1 MSSSNKT
8 PNLGLNN
15 WAGSD
20 HPQRADFNSDNQ
32 LLDTLAGGHIKDGD
46 IHVTAKEKEKWNS
59 PVEFSMYFGTNADSR
74 EIKLGYQ
81 PTAVFV
87 YPQDMPMI
95 VTNSGTNIAECY
107 FGAAGGIYGS
117 RGISI
122 TSDGFNVR
130 NNYRYQNSNN
140 NLVMLNKANT
150 NYIYLAW
157 K

>member
-1 MSSSNKT
+1 MSSTNKT

-20 HPQRADFNSDNQ
+20 RPQRADFNSDNL
-32 LLDTLAGGHIKDGD
+32 LLDTLAGGHIKNGD
-46 IHVTAKEKEKWNS
+46 IHVTAAEKEKWNG
-59 PVEFSMYFGTNADSR
+59 PVAFSMYFGTNADSR

-87 YPQDMPMI
+87 YPQDMPMLAI
-95 VTNSGTNIAECY
+95 NFDTRVTECY
-107 FGAAGGIYGS
+107 FGAAGGTFNS

-130 NNYRYQNSNN
+130 NNYRYQSSSNDV
-140 NLVMLNKANT
+140 VMLNKANT
-150 NYIYLAW
+150 NYIFLAW

>member
-20 HPQRADFNSDNQ
+20 RPQRADFNGDNTI
-32 LLDTLAGGHIKDGD
+32 LDTQVGGHIKNGD
-46 IHVTAKEKEKWNS
+46 IHVTAAEKAKWNA
-59 PVEFSMYFGTNADSR
+59 PTNFSMYFGTNSESR

-87 YPQDMPMI
+87 YPQDSPMVVI
-95 VTNSGTNIAECY
+95 NFDTRTTENY
-107 FGAAGGIYGS
+107 FGAAGGIFNS

-122 TSDGFNVR
+122 TSDGFTVH
-130 NNYRYQNSNN
+130 NNYQYLSATND
-140 NLVMLNKANT
+140 LVMLNKAGT